1 MKKILI
7 LSILAVVFL
16 AGCTIKLGG
25 NTEQVAIAGVF
36 KSYDSGTTWAPK
48 NLFLYSGGAGSIAG
62 VDVLSLVMDPQ
73 DNRAIYLASK
83 SSGLLYTYDAASSWM
98 KANAIG
104 DVAIDSVAV
113 DPINKCT
120 IYITRANT
128 IVKSTD
134 CSRSWIEIYTD
145 TRSSANITALAVD
158 QYNNSVVY
166 AGNNEGDI
174 LKSVDGGTEWRVIK
188 RLGDRISKI
197 LIDEN
202 DTRVIYVATKSKGI
216 FKTITAGADWLD
228 INDDL
233 KQYSGALEYRNLIFD
248 KSLPDSLMLVAK
260 YGLIK
265 TLDGGATWQAI
276 KLITPPATT
285 DIYSLAINPANNQEI
300 YYATKST
307 FYKTLDGGQNWI
319 TKKLP
324 TNTVPTFLLIDPLEP
339 NVIYMGLTN
348 INKK

>member
-7 LSILAVVFL
+7 LFVLTAIFL
-16 AGCTIKLGG
+16 AGCTVNFG
-25 NTEQVAIAGVF
+25 NTQPLAVAGVF
-36 KSYDSGTTWAPK
+36 KSYDSGNTWVPK
-48 NLFLYSGGAGSIAG
+48 NLFLHSGGAGSIAG
-62 VDVLSLVMDPQ
+62 VDVLSLTFDPQ
-73 DNRAIYLASK
+73 DNRAVYLASK
-83 SSGLLYTYDAASSWM
+83 ASGLLYTYDSGDSWV
-98 KANAIG
+98 KARAVG
-104 DVAIDSVAV
+104 DFAVESVAIDSK
-113 DPINKCT
+113 NKCI

-128 IVKSTD
+128 VLKSVD
-134 CSRSWIEIYTD
+134 CSRSWVEIYTD
-145 TRSSANITALAVD
+145 TRSSANLTAIAVD
-158 QYNNSVVY
+158 QYNNSTIY
-166 AGNNEGDI
+166 AGNSEGDI
-174 LKSVDGGTEWRVIK
+174 LKSVDGGTEWRAIK
-188 RLGDRISKI
+188 RLDDRINKI

-228 INDDL
+228 INDGL

-248 KSLPDSLMLVAK
+248 ESTPDSLMLVAK

-265 TLDGGATWQAI
+265 TLDGGTTWQSI

-285 DIYSLAINPANNQEI
+285 DIYSVAINPSDNQEI

-324 TNTVPTFLLIDPLEP
+324 TNTVPTFLLIDPAEP

-348 INKK
+348 VNKK